1 MKEYY
6 IYILTCSYNTTL
18 YIGVTNDLKRRIYE
32 HKTKVVEGFTSKYNL
47 SKLVYY
53 EIMTN
58 VETALNREKVLK
70 KWSRKKKDKLIEG
83 FNPYWEDLSEK
94 IYM

>member
-18 YIGVTNDLKRRIYE
+18 YIGVTNNLKRRIYE
-32 HKTKVVEGFTSKYNL
+32 HKTKVVDSFTAKYNL

-53 EIMTN
+53 EIMTD

-70 KWSRKKKDKLIEG
+70 KWSRRKKDKLIES
-83 FNPYWEDLSEK
+83 FNPLWEDLSER
-94 IYM
+94 IYN